1 MNNNNDDIRSILVVE
16 DDERVLDLA
25 VNIFDYA
32 GYNVLA
38 ANDAAAGI
46 DCFRQH
52 PEIDLI
58 FCDLILPGGVSGM
71 EMATAIMKEKP
82 DALFLMV
89 SGYSDKG
96 QILRQMI
103 EDMDNIEFIAK
114 PYDVNEVTT
123 KVRAMISQHSPATG
137 VA

>member
-1 MNNNNDDIRSILVVE
+1 
-16 DDERVLDLA
+16 
-25 VNIFDYA
+25 
-32 GYNVLA
+32 
-38 ANDAAAGI
+38 
-46 DCFRQH
+46 
-52 PEIDLI
+52 
-58 FCDLILPGGVSGM
+58 M